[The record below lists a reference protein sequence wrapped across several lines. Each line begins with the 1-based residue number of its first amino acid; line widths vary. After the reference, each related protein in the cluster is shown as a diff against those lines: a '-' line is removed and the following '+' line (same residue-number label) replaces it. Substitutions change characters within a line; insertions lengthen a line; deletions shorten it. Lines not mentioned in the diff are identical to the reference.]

1 MGTVVSNESN
11 WVLTIPKILISE
23 KEIQKI
29 LDLMR
34 FHELIKNSEMT
45 EDKAWELSENAKQQ
59 WWTANK
65 DRILAK
71 IEAA

>member
-1 MGTVVSNESN
+1 MGTIVSNGSN

-29 LDLMR
+29 LELMR
-34 FHELIKNSEMT
+34 FYDLVENSEMT
-45 EDKAWELSENAKQQ
+45 EQKAWELSEEVKGEWWAK
-59 WWTANK
+59 NK

-71 IEAA
+71 MDAV